1 MKKKL
6 CSWLLVLTMVLGL
19 FPAVAFAQT
28 PISESAT
35 ATVTVTMDTRVV
47 AEDVTDYGMTALP
60 ASVQVTVDDG
70 ATVAQ
75 VMQEWAAEQAIDLTI
90 DNTYGPYITKIGQFG
105 AYGTQTFTDMC
116 AAAGIDPI
124 PYIFEY
130 AGWTY
135 TLSGSDGTGAGND
148 TVSDG
153 DVVAFRYGLY
163 MTSGTWEQVDHAF
176 LDACDA
182 VADGITAA
190 SAADQSDYSD
200 TQWATLQTALTDAQ
214 TVKTAIDGE
223 ASGLWMSYFAD
234 KQSALWGTNSPT
246 DQLEKA
252 AKALQFAIDKVVAPT
267 GVTFTENGVEIPLN
281 RTYTIPFAVT
291 PEGAPQDV
299 TYEAFLGDT
308 AFTVS
313 DAGLITPSAKNSM
326 CWVKVACKDAPDKFS
341 YFRFEIVDA
350 VPDEPT
356 KDTISID
363 ALLSNIAAGY
373 VENSGEWPV
382 MDMAAYEDANPDSAY
397 KTTENTKQAYIDS
410 AIAAVTAEGAGEAA
424 YAKAILILQSIGA
437 DPQTLYPA
445 DSDTSISAVAAL
457 KSMDTYSSSA
467 WVAPYTLIALNQ
479 GDYDTDELEQ
489 SIITSVLTNQAEDG
503 SWSEWGDSIQTTAN
517 MIAGLSFY
525 YDSDE
530 TVKTAVDIAVTFLS
544 SAQKEDGT
552 FDAYGSGSD
561 ANTAAMVVMALSAL
575 GIDPDTDERFIKNET
590 SALDGLLS
598 FALTDNSAFGY
609 TDNITANSYATEQGF
624 RALIAA
630 DTLRNVYD
638 FSTNEV
644 SPAYVGGAPSDDGD
658 DNTPGGNTPVPD
670 TDITASLTV
679 KTHQSTWISN
689 MRVEMEED
697 STVADLIYEA
707 AVQDENFS
715 FTDSNGYISSMT
727 YDGETWAEF
736 DAGRNSGWKYTVNG
750 LAPVVGMNDRV
761 LEDGDKVVWYY
772 VTDYTTDDTDDE
784 EPVKPEKPVVE
795 VVEEVELP
803 FTDIENHWAQ
813 EAIAYC
819 YSNGLMAGINETT
832 FAPDL
837 TTSRGMIVTILYA
850 LEEKPSVSGDMVFV
864 DVDESAWYADA
875 AAWAYKIGIVSGYGD
890 GCFGPDDEI
899 TREQMA
905 LILMNYARYKGYS
918 TKKANDLD
926 KFSDAGEINAWA
938 LDALRWANAEGMMSG
953 RGEDTIAPLGTA
965 TRAEAATILMRFLE
979 NHAE

>member
-19 FPAVAFAQT
+19 LPAVAFAQT
-28 PISESAT
+28 PISEGTT

-105 AYGTQTFTDMC
+105 AYGTQAFADMC
-116 AAAGIDPI
+116 VAAGLESA

-176 LDACDA
+176 LDAYDA

-190 SAADQSDYSD
+190 SAADQSNYSD

-223 ASGLWMSYFAD
+223 ASGLWMSYFSD

-246 DQLEKA
+246 NQLEKA

-267 GVTFTENGVEIPLN
+267 GVTFTENDVEIPLN

-341 YFRFEIVDA
+341 YFKFKIVDA

-356 KDTISID
+356 EDTVSID
-363 ALLSNIAAGY
+363 DLLSNIAAGY
-373 VENSGEWPV
+373 VENSGEWVV
-382 MDMAAYEDANPDSAY
+382 MDMAAYEDTNLDSTY
-397 KTTENTKQAYIDS
+397 KTTADTKQAYIDN
-410 AIAAVTAEGAGEAA
+410 AIAAITAEGTGEAA

-445 DSDTSISAVAAL
+445 DSDTSISAVATL

-489 SIITSVLTNQAEDG
+489 SIITSVLDNQETNG
-503 SWSEWGDSIQTTAN
+503 SWSENGTIDTTAN
-517 MIAGLSFY
+517 MIAALSFY
-525 YDSDE
+525 YDE
-530 TVKTAVDIAVTFLS
+530 EHVGVKAAVDRAVDYLS
-544 SAQKEDGT
+544 SAQMDTG
-552 FDAYGSGSD
+552 AYRGWNNTPN
-561 ANTAAMVVMALSAL
+561 ANSTAMVVIGLSAL
-575 GIDPDTDERFIKNET
+575 GINPDTDERFVKDEN

-598 FALTDNSAFGY
+598 FALADNSAFGY
-609 TDNITANSYATEQGF
+609 TDNATANDYSTEQGF

-630 DTLRNVYD
+630 KTLRNVYD
-638 FSTNEV
+638 FSANEV

-670 TDITASLTV
+670 ADITVSFTI
-679 KTHQSTWISN
+679 KTHQTTWIKN
-689 MRVEMEED
+689 LQVELDED
-697 STVADLIYEA
+697 STVSDLIYEVA
-707 AVQDENFS
+707 EQDEKLTFV
-715 FTDSNGYISSMT
+715 DSNGYISSVT
-727 YDGETWAEF
+727 YDGVTWAEF

-772 VTDYTTDDTDDE
+772 VTDYTTDNTDDE
-784 EPVKPEKPVVE
+784 EPVKPQKPIE
-795 VVEEVELP
+795 EEVELP
-803 FTDIENHWAQ
+803 FADTEDHWAQ
-813 EAIAYC
+813 EAITYC
-819 YSNGLMAGINETT
+819 YSKGLMAGIDETT

-850 LEEKPSVSGDMVFV
+850 LEETPAVSGGMAFV
-864 DVDESAWYADA
+864 DVDEKAWYADA

-899 TREQMA
+899 TREQMS

>member
-6 CSWLLVLTMVLGL
+6 CSWFLVLAMVLGL
-19 FPAVAFAQT
+19 
-28 PISESAT
+28 
-35 ATVTVTMDTRVV
+35 
-47 AEDVTDYGMTALP
+47 LP
-60 ASVQVTVDDG
+60 ASVCAVEDGTVPLTAKNGEEILTVAKSQNDYTYTVVTEYDDNWNPVTTEERTVDLYVVTAPSDVETVTLDFGEELRIAYSYDANGNYLAACGEYGDG
-70 ATVAQ
+70 TNGQ
-75 VMQEWAAEQAIDLTI
+75 TTAAVTDLTAYI
-90 DNTYGPYITKIGQFG
+90 RVQTPYDANWQSDFLYAVAFEVEEVEETVPFTAKNGEDVLTVTKSK
-105 AYGTQTFTDMC
+105 TD
-116 AAAGIDPI
+116 
-124 PYIFEY
+124 Y
-130 AGWTY
+130 TY
-135 TLSGSDGTGAGND
+135 TVVTEYDENWNPVTTEERTVDLYVVSADTEITEVTLDFGEELRIAYAYDANGNYLSACGEYGDGTTGQPTASATDLTAYVRVQTPYDENWQ
-148 TVSDG
+148 SDFLYA
-153 DVVAFRYGLY
+153 VAF
-163 MTSGTWEQVDHAF
+163 D
-176 LDACDA
+176 
-182 VADGITAA
+182 
-190 SAADQSDYSD
+190 
-200 TQWATLQTALTDAQ
+200 
-214 TVKTAIDGE
+214 
-223 ASGLWMSYFAD
+223 
-234 KQSALWGTNSPT
+234 
-246 DQLEKA
+246 
-252 AKALQFAIDKVVAPT
+252 
-267 GVTFTENGVEIPLN
+267 IP
-281 RTYTIPFAVT
+281 
-291 PEGAPQDV
+291 ED
-299 TYEAFLGDT
+299 D
-308 AFTVS
+308 
-313 DAGLITPSAKNSM
+313 
-326 CWVKVACKDAPDKFS
+326 
-341 YFRFEIVDA
+341 
-350 VPDEPT
+350 PDEPIEGT
-356 KDTISID
+356 VSVD
-363 ALLSNIAAGY
+363 ALLSNIAASY
-373 VENSGEWPV
+373 AENSGEWVV
-382 MDMAAYEDANPDSAY
+382 MDMAAYEDTNPDSAY
-397 KTTENTKQAYIDS
+397 KSTADAKQAYIDS
-410 AIAAVTAEGAGEAA
+410 AIAAITAEGAGEAA
-424 YAKAILILQSIGA
+424 YAKAIVILQSIGA
-437 DPQTLYPA
+437 DPQTLYPT
-445 DSDTSISAVAAL
+445 DSDTPVSAVDGL
-457 KSMDTYSSSA
+457 KTLEAHSSSA
-467 WVAPYTLIALNQ
+467 WVAPYTLMALNQ

-530 TVKTAVDIAVTFLS
+530 TVKTAVDKAVTFLS

-561 ANTAAMVVMALSAL
+561 ANTAAMVVIALSAL
-575 GIDPDTDERFIKNET
+575 GIDPDTDERFIKHET

-598 FALTDNSAFGY
+598 FALADNTAFGY
-609 TDNITANSYATEQGF
+609 TDNSTANSYATEQGF

-670 TDITASLTV
+670 TDITVSITV
-679 KTHQSTWISN
+679 KTHRSTWISN
-689 MRVEMEED
+689 MRVEMAED

-715 FTDSNGYISSMT
+715 FTDSNGYISAMT

-761 LEDGDKVVWYY
+761 LEDGDKVTWYY
-772 VTDYTTDDTDDE
+772 VTDYTTDNTDDE
-784 EPVKPEKPVVE
+784 EPVKPQKPIE
-795 VVEEVELP
+795 EEVELP
-803 FTDIENHWAQ
+803 FADTEDHWAQ
-813 EAIAYC
+813 EAITYC
-819 YSNGLMAGINETT
+819 YSKGLMAGTDETT

-850 LEEKPSVSGDMVFV
+850 LEEKPSVSSDMVFV

-965 TRAEAATILMRFLE
+965 TRAEAATILMKFLE
-979 NHAE
+979 NNAK